1 MAKAARMAGR
11 VEAGMGMV
19 KVEPAPVLEGPAT
32 AAATQTAVAMAT
44 ATAVAT
50 ETATATAV
58 ATETATE
65 TAVAMATLVF
75 EIRFQ
80 EIKKKEL
87 LTTKIDPNQTEH
99 LGKWLE

>member
-50 ETATATAV
+50 ETAT
-58 ATETATE
+58 E